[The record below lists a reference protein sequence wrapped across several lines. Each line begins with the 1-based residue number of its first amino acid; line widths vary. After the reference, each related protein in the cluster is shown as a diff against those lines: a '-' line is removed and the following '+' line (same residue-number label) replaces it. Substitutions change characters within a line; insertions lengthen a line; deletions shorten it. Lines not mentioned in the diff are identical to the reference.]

1 MSNLISIY
9 IPPDKLTTC
18 LESSEQHGKTLYKQN
33 DNYRVIANC
42 LEHPEFRKLF
52 DKHFDTWDNIRTIVM
67 FMKLYDE
74 IGKAS
79 PIELNGYQK
88 LSIMDNIMKDGKFR
102 REICRQATD
111 WMKLKKRKIKIED
124 SPKKIFEYTPCLKF
138 PTDMA
143 KE

>member
-1 MSNLISIY
+1 MSDLVSIY

-18 LESSEQHGKTLYKQN
+18 LESSEKHGKSLYKQN

-52 DKHFDTWDNIRTIVM
+52 DKHFDTWNNIHTIVM

-79 PIELNGYQK
+79 PVEINGYQK
-88 LSIMDNIMKDGKFR
+88 LSILDNIMKDREFR
-102 REICRQATD
+102 GEICQRAAK
-111 WMKLKKRKIKIED
+111 WMRAEEIESKRPKQIKD
-124 SPKKIFEYTPCLKF
+124 KDGCRK
-138 PTDMA
+138 
-143 KE
+143 